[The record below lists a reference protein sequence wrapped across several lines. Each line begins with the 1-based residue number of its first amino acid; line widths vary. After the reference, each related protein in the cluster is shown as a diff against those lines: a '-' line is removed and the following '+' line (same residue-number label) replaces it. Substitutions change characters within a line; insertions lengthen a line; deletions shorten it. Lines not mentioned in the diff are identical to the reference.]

1 MLIRVLK
8 RKLFTII
15 ILFNMLFSRDD
26 IIYQLDSIGEQRSY
40 FSMNISPSKANIA
53 LTNSNYSNLDIIG
66 INRSVTVK
74 IPHINSFHSKWSPNS
89 EKLLLMRS
97 NYQEKKRQN
106 GLIIINNIGSI
117 NHTII
122 ERTNKKIYPIGWT
135 GDNTIHYLLDEELIT
150 KNIEGSNNEWDL
162 PLIFSIKNILYK
174 KTSDSDAVILY
185 EANDMIL
192 NLSYSSDTELIVFEV
207 YGDKTI
213 IIQNGETIIDDIQNG
228 NAPKI
233 SPDGNMIT
241 FMVLEDD
248 GYQITS
254 GDIYLWDSRTG
265 KTEPIADD
273 PEQIGMN
280 PIWINDHL
288 IYYIDL
294 RDGSLNKLLLK
305 EH

>member
-1 MLIRVLK
+1 MLKRMSK

-26 IIYQLDSIGEQRSY
+26 LISQLDVIAEQRSY
-40 FSMNISPSKANIA
+40 FSMNISPNKANIA
-53 LTNSNYSNLDIIG
+53 LTNSDYSNLDIIG
-66 INRSVTVK
+66 INGSVTVK
-74 IPHINSFHSKWSPNS
+74 IPYINSFHSKWSPDS
-89 EKLLLMRS
+89 EKLLLMKS
-97 NYQEKKRQN
+97 NYEQKKRRN
-106 GLIIINNIGSI
+106 GLIIINNTGSI
-117 NHTII
+117 NNTII
-122 ERTNKKIYPIGWT
+122 ELTNKKIYPIGWT
-135 GDNTIHYLLDEELIT
+135 GDNTIHYLLDEQLIT
-150 KNIEGSNNEWDL
+150 KNIKRSKNEWDL
-162 PLIFSIKNILYK
+162 PLIFSIKNRLYK
-174 KTSDSDAVILY
+174 KTSDSDALILY

-192 NLSYSSDTELIVFEV
+192 NLSHSSNAELIVFEV

-213 IIQNGETIIDDIQNG
+213 IIQNSETIIDDIQNG

-265 KTEPIADD
+265 RTDVIADD
-273 PEQIGMN
+273 SKQIGMN
-280 PIWINDHL
+280 PVWVSDHL

-294 RDGSLNKLLLK
+294 RDGSLNKLSLK
-305 EH
+305 ED

>member
-1 MLIRVLK
+1 MSK

-26 IIYQLDSIGEQRSY
+26 LISQLDVIAEQRSY
-40 FSMNISPSKANIA
+40 FSMNISPNKANIA
-53 LTNSNYSNLDIIG
+53 LTNSDYSNLDIIG
-66 INRSVTVK
+66 INGSVTVK
-74 IPHINSFHSKWSPNS
+74 IPYINSFHSKWSPDS
-89 EKLLLMRS
+89 EKLLLMKS
-97 NYQEKKRQN
+97 NYEQKKRRN
-106 GLIIINNIGSI
+106 GLIIINNTGSI
-117 NHTII
+117 NNTII
-122 ERTNKKIYPIGWT
+122 ELTNKKIYPIGWT
-135 GDNTIHYLLDEELIT
+135 GDNTIHYLLDEQLIT
-150 KNIEGSNNEWDL
+150 KNIKGSKNEWDL
-162 PLIFSIKNILYK
+162 PLIFSIKNRLYK
-174 KTSDSDAVILY
+174 KTSDSDALILY

-192 NLSYSSDTELIVFEV
+192 NLSHSSNAELIVFEV

-213 IIQNGETIIDDIQNG
+213 IIQNSETIIDDIQNG

-265 KTEPIADD
+265 RTDVIADD
-273 PEQIGMN
+273 SKQIGMN
-280 PIWINDHL
+280 PVWVSDHL

-294 RDGSLNKLLLK
+294 RDGSLNKLSLK
-305 EH
+305 ED

>member
-1 MLIRVLK
+1 MFIRVSK
-8 RKLFTII
+8 RKLFTTI
-15 ILFNMLFSRDD
+15 ILFNTLFSRDGL
-26 IIYQLDSIGEQRSY
+26 ISQLDEIGEQGSY
-40 FSMNISPSKANIA
+40 FSMNISPDKATIA
-53 LTNSNYSNLDIIG
+53 LTNSNYTSLDIIG
-66 INRSVTVK
+66 IKGSIDVD
-74 IPHINSFHSKWSPNS
+74 IPDINSFHCKWSPDS

-97 NYQEKKRQN
+97 NYEQKRRKN
-106 GLIIINNIGSI
+106 GLIVINNMGSI
-117 NHTII
+117 DHTVI
-122 ERTNKKIYPIGWT
+122 ELTNKKIYPIGWT

-150 KNIEGSNNEWDL
+150 RNIKGFKNEWDM
-162 PLIFSIKNILYK
+162 PLIYSIKNRLYK
-174 KTSDSDAVILY
+174 KTNDSDALLLY

-192 NLSYSSDTELIVFEV
+192 DLSYSSNAELIVFEV

-213 IIQNGETIIDDIQNG
+213 ILQNSETIIDDIQDG

-233 SPDGNMIT
+233 SPDGNMVI

-265 KTEPIADD
+265 KTDGIADD
-273 PEQIGMN
+273 PEQIEMN
-280 PIWINDHL
+280 PIWISDHL

-294 RDGSLNKLLLK
+294 RDGSVNKILLE

>member
-1 MLIRVLK
+1 
-8 RKLFTII
+8 
-15 ILFNMLFSRDD
+15 MLFSRDD
-26 IIYQLDSIGEQRSY
+26 LISQLDAIGEQRSY
-40 FSMNISPSKANIA
+40 FSMNISPDKANIA
-53 LTNSNYSNLDIIG
+53 LTNSDYSNLDIMG
-66 INRSVTVK
+66 IKGSVTVN
-74 IPHINSFHSKWSPNS
+74 IPYINSFHCKWSPDS

-97 NYQEKKRQN
+97 NYERKKRQN
-106 GLIIINNIGSI
+106 GLLIINNMGSI
-117 NHTII
+117 DHTVI
-122 ERTNKKIYPIGWT
+122 ELTNKKIYPIGWT
-135 GDNTIHYLLDEELIT
+135 GDNTIHYLLDEQLIT
-150 KNIEGSNNEWDL
+150 KNIKGSKNEWNM
-162 PLIFSIKNILYK
+162 PLIFSIKNRLYK
-174 KTSDSDAVILY
+174 KTSDSDALILY

-192 NLSYSSDTELIVFEV
+192 NLSYSSNAELIVFEV

-213 IIQNGETIIDDIQNG
+213 IIQNSETIIDDIQDG

-254 GDIYLWDSRTG
+254 GKIYLWDSRTG
-265 KTEPIADD
+265 KTDAIADD

-280 PIWINDHL
+280 PIWISDHL

>member
-1 MLIRVLK
+1 MLKRMSK

-26 IIYQLDSIGEQRSY
+26 LISQLDVIAEQRSY
-40 FSMNISPSKANIA
+40 FSMNISPNKANIA
-53 LTNSNYSNLDIIG
+53 LTNSDYSNLDIIG
-66 INRSVTVK
+66 INGSVTVK
-74 IPHINSFHSKWSPNS
+74 IPYINSFHSKWSPDS
-89 EKLLLMRS
+89 EKLLLMKS
-97 NYQEKKRQN
+97 NYEQKKRRN
-106 GLIIINNIGSI
+106 GLIIINNAGSI
-117 NHTII
+117 NNTII
-122 ERTNKKIYPIGWT
+122 ELTNKKIYPIGWT
-135 GDNTIHYLLDEELIT
+135 GDNTIHYLLDEQLIT
-150 KNIEGSNNEWDL
+150 KNIKGSKNEWDL
-162 PLIFSIKNILYK
+162 PLIFSIKNRLYK
-174 KTSDSDAVILY
+174 KTSDSDALILY

-192 NLSYSSDTELIVFEV
+192 NLSHSSNAELIVFEV

-213 IIQNGETIIDDIQNG
+213 IIQNSETIIDDIQNG

-265 KTEPIADD
+265 RTDVIADD
-273 PEQIGMN
+273 SKQIGMN
-280 PIWINDHL
+280 PVWVSDHL

-294 RDGSLNKLLLK
+294 RDGSLNKLSLK

>member
-1 MLIRVLK
+1 MLKRMSK

-26 IIYQLDSIGEQRSY
+26 LISQLDVIAEQRSY
-40 FSMNISPSKANIA
+40 FSMNISPNKANIA
-53 LTNSNYSNLDIIG
+53 LTNSDYSNLDIIG
-66 INRSVTVK
+66 INGSVTVK
-74 IPHINSFHSKWSPNS
+74 IPYINSFHSKWSPDS
-89 EKLLLMRS
+89 EKLLLMKS
-97 NYQEKKRQN
+97 NYEQKKRRN
-106 GLIIINNIGSI
+106 GLIIINNTGSI
-117 NHTII
+117 NNTII
-122 ERTNKKIYPIGWT
+122 ELTNKKIYPIGWT
-135 GDNTIHYLLDEELIT
+135 GDNTIHYLLDEQLIT
-150 KNIEGSNNEWDL
+150 KNIKGSKNEWDL
-162 PLIFSIKNILYK
+162 PLIFSIKNRLYK
-174 KTSDSDAVILY
+174 KTSDSDALILY

-192 NLSYSSDTELIVFEV
+192 NLSHSSNAELIVFEV

-213 IIQNGETIIDDIQNG
+213 IIQNSETIIDDIQNG

-265 KTEPIADD
+265 STDVIADD
-273 PEQIGMN
+273 SKQIGMN
-280 PIWINDHL
+280 PVWVSDHL

-294 RDGSLNKLLLK
+294 RDGSLNKLSLK
-305 EH
+305 ED

>member
-1 MLIRVLK
+1 
-8 RKLFTII
+8 
-15 ILFNMLFSRDD
+15 MLFSRDD
-26 IIYQLDSIGEQRSY
+26 LIFQLDAIEGQKSY
-40 FSMNISPSKANIA
+40 FSMNISPDKATVA
-53 LTNSNYSNLDIIG
+53 LTNSDYTSLDIIG
-66 INRSVTVK
+66 IKGSVTVN
-74 IPHINSFHSKWSPNS
+74 IPYINSFQCKWSPTS

-97 NYQEKKRQN
+97 NYERKKRQN
-106 GLIIINNIGSI
+106 GLLVVNNMGSI
-117 NHTII
+117 DHTVI
-122 ERTNKKIYPIGWT
+122 ELTNKKIYPIGWT

-150 KNIEGSNNEWDL
+150 KNIKGSKNEWNM
-162 PLIFSIKNILYK
+162 PLIFSIKNRLYK

-185 EANDMIL
+185 EANDIIL
-192 NLSYSSDTELIVFEV
+192 NLSYSSDAELIVFEV

-213 IIQNGETIIDDIQNG
+213 IIQNSETIIDDIDYG

-254 GDIYLWDSRTG
+254 GDIYLWDSRSGRTDA
-265 KTEPIADD
+265 IADD
-273 PEQIGMN
+273 PKQIGMN
-280 PIWINDHL
+280 PIWISDHL

-294 RDGSLNKLLLK
+294 RDGSLNKLLLE

>member
-1 MLIRVLK
+1 MLIRVSK
-8 RKLFTII
+8 RKLFAIM
-15 ILFNMLFSRDD
+15 LLSNMLFSRDD
-26 IIYQLDSIGEQRSY
+26 LIYQLDAIGEKRSY
-40 FSMNISPSKANIA
+40 FSMNISPNKANIA
-53 LTNSNYSNLDIIG
+53 LTNSDYSNLDIIG
-66 INRSVTVK
+66 INGSVTVK
-74 IPHINSFHSKWSPNS
+74 IPYINSFHSKWSPNS

-97 NYQEKKRQN
+97 SYEQKKRRN
-106 GLIIINNIGSI
+106 GLIIIDNMGSM

-122 ERTNKKIYPIGWT
+122 ELTNKKIYPIGWT

-150 KNIEGSNNEWDL
+150 KNIKGFKNEWDM
-162 PLIFSIKNILYK
+162 PLIFSIKNRLYK

-185 EANDMIL
+185 KANDMIL
-192 NLSYSSDTELIVFEV
+192 NLSYSSNTELIVFEV

-213 IIQNGETIIDDIQNG
+213 IIQNSENIIDDIQNG

-254 GDIYLWDSRTG
+254 GNIYLWDSRTG

-273 PEQIGMN
+273 PEQIEMN
-280 PIWINDHL
+280 PIWISDHL

-294 RDGSLNKLLLK
+294 RDGSLNKLFLEK
-305 EH
+305 H